1 MSLNEGRGPPCRKE
15 KPNMSWGPPG
25 FTKCS
30 QMPAF
35 KRLAGFY
42 PPVIAV
48 SQAEARVSF
57 DSHIAR
63 ARDQIKTAWLMLICS
78 LHKAGRVRNFPCD
91 FFLQKDIW
99 PWVSFFIEVYLL
111 VWASFLKKRKR
122 SWSLLH
128 RVSFKKKKYL
138 KMEQGGCH
146 WKVSWDPYATWH
158 YCYSILA
165 NLTDLCKRKTI

>member
-15 KPNMSWGPPG
+15 KPNTSWGLPG

-57 DSHIAR
+57 ASHITR
-63 ARDQIKTAWLMLICS
+63 AWDQIKTAWFMLICS
-78 LHKAGRVRNFPCD
+78 LHRAGRVRNFPCD
-91 FFLQKDIW
+91 FFFLQKDIW
-99 PWVSFFIEVYLL
+99 PWVSSFIEVYLL
-111 VWASFLKKRKR
+111 ALASFLRRKR
-122 SWSLLH
+122 ACSLLH
-128 RVSFKKKKYL
+128 RVSLKKKKTF
-138 KMEQGGCH
+138 KRS
-146 WKVSWDPYATWH
+146 KVGVTEKQA
-158 YCYSILA
+158 
-165 NLTDLCKRKTI
+165 

>member
-1 MSLNEGRGPPCRKE
+1 MSLNEGRGPLCRKE

-111 VWASFLKKRKR
+111 AWASFLKKERE
-122 SWSLLH
+122 LGLCCTGFH
-128 RVSFKKKKYL
+128 LKKKNTL
-138 KMEQGGCH
+138 K
-146 WKVSWDPYATWH
+146 WSKVGVTE
-158 YCYSILA
+158 
-165 NLTDLCKRKTI
+165 K